1 MELSRVRWLG
11 VGADEV
17 ALALAQAGSNGS
29 NLVLRCLSTGSKDSM
44 QQTSEV
50 TAEASWG

>member
-11 VGADEV
+11 GAADEV
-17 ALALAQAGSNGS
+17 ALAPAQAESSGS
-29 NLVLRCLSTGSKDSM
+29 NLVLRCLSTGSKDTM